1 MRAGLASCPGPQTR
15 EISSCA
21 HSFHLIMA
29 REGCVRHPEHHQLSV
44 ITALTLSDLNITKLM
59 ARQCRCQCHVIISD
73 CHTGDG
79 VSPPPSCQSS
89 SLLSSVGTQLS
100 VGTLY
105 PALAWPGISNINPL
119 FDYLQSQLGPG
130 EAVSLKPYITEREGR
145 VSPTDPR

>member
-1 MRAGLASCPGPQTR
+1 MEGMRDGEMRAGLASRPGPQTR

-100 VGTLY
+100 VGTL
-105 PALAWPGISNINPL
+105 PGTGLAWHIKYQPFI
-119 FDYLQSQLGPG
+119 
-130 EAVSLKPYITEREGR
+130 
-145 VSPTDPR
+145 